1 MTFKAFCSPYLPL
14 PSKANFWQK
23 LLQNQQTSGKESE
36 VKHEDV
42 GQGCAESYHLKL
54 CINTSIV
61 TINELRLQMF
71 PHDLILA
78 GVPAVPAC
86 EILLGP
92 SFLPF
97 CCPLV
102 YLDHQ
107 LLSSSG
113 HLHNDDKQYS
123 RSNVD
128 GPPFYR
134 TLGSDLWVTNQL
146 SDLVQTEL
154 M

>member
-1 MTFKAFCSPYLPL
+1 MMTFKAFCSPHLPL

-113 HLHNDDKQYS
+113 QWASSITMTSKYS
-123 RSNVD
+123 PSSADCRPS
-128 GPPFYR
+128 PF
-134 TLGSDLWVTNQL
+134 SL
-146 SDLVQTEL
+146 SHKPAGLAQPIWL
-154 M
+154 